1 MLSGTRMEAF
11 MANEASCLND
21 PDRPSHEPA
30 RGKVGVGHARGGDAV
45 GASRKIEKV
54 VHYGAVHF
62 GASLVRRFP
71 AANNMWCSAHSSE
84 GCSTGEKALHRGG
97 GTKNSKSDAKRCI
110 LMHGGRATLN
120 RTRILGVAR

>member
-62 GASLVRRFP
+62 GASLVRRFT
-71 AANNMWCSAHSSE
+71 AR
-84 GCSTGEKALHRGG
+84 KAVLR
-97 GTKNSKSDAKRCI
+97 AKRRCI
-110 LMHGGRATLN
+110 GEVERKTQKVMQNDAF
-120 RTRILGVAR
+120 